1 MKSFL
6 KLVKGIVIVAIIGVI
21 LYKIYQYF
29 VKDDMYETFEDEDED
44 FDLDSEEVYEGEAEE
59 QPSIVDKVMNS
70 IVGVVDSVSSFLSEK
85 IKKA

>member
-29 VKDDMYETFEDEDED
+29 VKDDMYETFEDED

>member
-29 VKDDMYETFEDEDED
+29 VKDDMYETFEDED

-70 IVGVVDSVSSFLSEK
+70 IVGVVDSVSSFLSDK